1 LTGKVGTTGWR
12 APEVSG
18 IQVSIAIKYKVG
30 YFGEGACG
38 D

>member
-1 LTGKVGTTGWR
+1 
-12 APEVSG
+12 VSG

-38 D
+38 DWAMFKVFSVG